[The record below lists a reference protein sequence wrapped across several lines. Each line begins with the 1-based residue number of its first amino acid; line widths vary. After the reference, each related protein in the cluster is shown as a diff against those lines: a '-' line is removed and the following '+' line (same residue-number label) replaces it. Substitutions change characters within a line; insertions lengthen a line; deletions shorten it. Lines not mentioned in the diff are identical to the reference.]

1 LREVQYEQRSFEVDA
16 LCCPRCGGRLRVLAA
31 ITEAEV
37 AQRILACLA
46 LPTRAPP
53 LASRRSGDLANPWP
67 HAEEPSAAATAAVW
81 SDLEFDQ
88 SAPPEWDVG
97 G

>member
-1 LREVQYEQRSFEVDA
+1 MRI
-16 LCCPRCGGRLRVLAA
+16 LAA
-31 ITEAEV
+31 IRQAEV

-53 LASRRSGDLANPWP
+53 LATSRRGDLASPWRDP
-67 HAEEPSAAATAAVW
+67 DAPSAAGIDPVW
-81 SDLEFDQ
+81 SDFEFDQ
-88 SAPPEWDVG
+88 SAPTEWDVG

>member
-1 LREVQYEQRSFEVDA
+1 M
-16 LCCPRCGGRLRVLAA
+16 RVLAA
-31 ITEAEV
+31 ITAAEV

-53 LASRRSGDLANPWP
+53 LASSRRGDLASPWP
-67 HAEEPSAAATAAVW
+67 DSEEPSAAATDPLW
-81 SDLEFDQ
+81 SGFEFDQ

-97 G
+97 A